1 MRCRKLAVIACS
13 LLLAS
18 AMGLQSAGYVV
29 TAASSESQLEDQL
42 SDLENQ
48 KSEID
53 KAIAELEQDITKK
66 EQLKEQLQRQIS
78 NTQEQISICNQEIES
93 LSDEISRLEADIEAK
108 NVQLEENKEAFKQR
122 VRAMYM
128 SGGTN
133 DLEILLGADNFADYL
148 SRSELSRSVS
158 ERDQDLMEEIA
169 AAISE
174 IEANQAEV
182 EAKQEERTEAKK
194 TLAAKQKDLKD
205 QMSEVEALLDDLGDQ
220 QEELNEDSES
230 AEAAMDDVQKQLNAA
245 REAAR
250 QAAEEQK
257 PQQSSSS
264 SSGPS
269 GSDAGSSDTG
279 SSGSDSTDSS
289 DSGSSGSSDS
299 GGMSSGLFLWP
310 VSGSY
315 TITSPFGYRIHPIYG
330 TSKFH
335 KGVDIAG
342 GGVNGKPIVAVESG
356 TVYLAGYNAGGYGN
370 YVIVGHGTLSDG
382 NSYETLYA
390 HMSSYVVSSGQYV
403 EKGQVIGYVGST
415 GASTGPHLHF
425 EVHRNGSLTD
435 PMDYYNSIG

>member
-18 AMGLQSAGYVV
+18 VMGLQSAGYVV

-48 KSEID
+48 KDEID
-53 KAIAELEQDITKK
+53 KAIEELEQDITKK

-108 NVQLEENKEAFKQR
+108 NIQLEENKASFKQR

-169 AAISE
+169 TAILE
-174 IEANQAEV
+174 IESDVTAV
-182 EAKQEERTEAKK
+182 EAKKEERTEAKK

-205 QMSEVEALLDDLGDQ
+205 QMSEVEVLLDDLGDQ

-250 QAAEEQK
+250 RAEEERKAQEA
-257 PQQSSSS
+257 QE
-264 SSGPS
+264 SGSS

-356 TVYLAGYNAGGYGN
+356 TVYLAGFNAGGYGN
-370 YVIVGHGTLSDG
+370 YVIVGHGTLDDG

>member
-1 MRCRKLAVIACS
+1 MAAFRRICGHGDFNRFNQQRLYDQQVPAQRRERIPCVVGSWRLSPAACCWPLPWGCS
-13 LLLAS
+13 LREI
-18 AMGLQSAGYVV
+18 GR
-29 TAASSESQLEDQL
+29 ASSESQLEDQL

-108 NVQLEENKEAFKQR
+108 NIQLEENKASFKQR

-169 AAISE
+169 TAISE
-174 IEANQAEV
+174 IESDVTAV
-182 EAKQEERTEAKK
+182 EAKKEERTEAKK

-205 QMSEVEALLDDLGDQ
+205 QMSEVEVLLDDLGDQ

-250 QAAEEQK
+250 RAEEERKAQEA
-257 PQQSSSS
+257 QE
-264 SSGPS
+264 SGSS

-356 TVYLAGYNAGGYGN
+356 TDRK
-370 YVIVGHGTLSDG
+370 S
-382 NSYETLYA
+382 
-390 HMSSYVVSSGQYV
+390 VV
-403 EKGQVIGYVGST
+403 
-415 GASTGPHLHF
+415 
-425 EVHRNGSLTD
+425 
-435 PMDYYNSIG
+435 